1 MKQRAGLE
9 LGRQPGETFLSSH
22 LLLDE
27 LGETFPVEGRDV
39 FPVGHFQESVSN
51 RLVVKLGEKKHYT
64 SAGSTALPDPESG
77 QLETAAQG
85 TPARRP
91 RTVPK
96 ACPPGAQEP
105 LPLETSSTYSWGS
118 K

>member
-9 LGRQPGETFLSSH
+9 LGRQPGETFLPSH

-64 SAGSTALPDPESG
+64 SAEVQPCLTRNQANWRQQPRALPPDVHA
-77 QLETAAQG
+77 L
-85 TPARRP
+85 
-91 RTVPK
+91 
-96 ACPPGAQEP
+96 C
-105 LPLETSSTYSWGS
+105 
-118 K
+118 